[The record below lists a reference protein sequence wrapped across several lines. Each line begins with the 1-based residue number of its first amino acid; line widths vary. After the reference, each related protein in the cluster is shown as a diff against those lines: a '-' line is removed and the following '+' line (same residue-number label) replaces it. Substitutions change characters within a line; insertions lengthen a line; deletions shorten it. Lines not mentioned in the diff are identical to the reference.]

1 MWQRASGFVLW
12 MARELTNRGDIL
24 DIVRIGVG
32 PDSEVLRNPPEE
44 DLGWISCDSPRL
56 ACT

>member
-1 MWQRASGFVLW
+1 MTSK
-12 MARELTNRGDIL
+12 LTNGGDIL

-32 PDSEVLRNPPEE
+32 ADSEVLRNPPEE
-44 DLGWISCDSPRL
+44 DLGWISCDSPRV